1 MTRPIKIPTPPT
13 ICAASKSM
21 KSFILNAEL
30 LVEEIFWHMFFGKVQ
45 IQMTAQ
51 GASYNPLVEVSD
63 WDEDDEEFYRTLIL
77 KANRQKMT
85 WLYKNNFNV
94 VTISVRS
101 EKNLQL
107 KLTLAGMVCG
117 ILCGFL
123 LKGFVSP

>member
-1 MTRPIKIPTPPT
+1 
-13 ICAASKSM
+13 M

-30 LVEEIFWHMFFGKVQ
+30 LVEEIFWHMIKFGHAAQIKVQVFKKFFGKVQ

-63 WDEDDEEFYRTLIL
+63 WDEDNEEFYRTLIL

>member
-1 MTRPIKIPTPPT
+1 
-13 ICAASKSM
+13 M

-30 LVEEIFWHMFFGKVQ
+30 LVEEIFWHMVNLGKVAQIKVQVFKKFFGKVQ